1 MRCII
6 LDLYIFMDYTTIII
20 LIIIAVV
27 GFWYYFR
34 GRNMEPK
41 FFKGSVLDQ
50 FTKDLTKMAREG
62 ILDPVIGRQEEI
74 TRVIRTLSRRTK
86 DNIVLV
92 GKAGVGKTAIVE
104 GLAHAIVQKKVPPAL
119 YNKRVMSLDL
129 NALVAGTKYRGEFE
143 ERIIRV
149 MDEIR
154 ASKRNIILFVDE
166 VHSIAQIGEATGAI
180 SAGDILKP
188 ALARGDLQM
197 IGATTPVDYE
207 KYVKQDPTLERRLQ
221 PMLVSEPTAGETLEI
236 LKGIR
241 KKYESHHGVGIS
253 DEALKAAIDLSAEYL
268 PSRSYPDKA
277 IDLMDEAASKVKLAS
292 IGNGELGHK
301 KPLVA
306 AKDVEEVARQCKSD
320 WCAS

>member
-1 MRCII
+1 
-6 LDLYIFMDYTTIII
+6 
-20 LIIIAVV
+20 
-27 GFWYYFR
+27 
-34 GRNMEPK
+34 MESK
-41 FFKGSVLDQ
+41 FFKSSVLDQ
-50 FTKDLTKMAREG
+50 FTKDLTKMARENA
-62 ILDPVIGRQEEI
+62 LDPVIGREEEI
-74 TRVIRTLSRRTK
+74 VRVIRTLSRRTK
-86 DNIVLV
+86 DNVVLI

-104 GLAHAIVQKKVPPAL
+104 GLAHAIIQKKVPPAL
-119 YNKRVMSLDL
+119 YGKRVLSLDL

-166 VHSIAQIGEATGAI
+166 VHEIAQIGEATGAI

-197 IGATTPVDYE
+197 IGATTPLDYE

-221 PMLVSEPTAGETLEI
+221 PILVSEPSAEQTLEI

-241 KKYESHHGVGIS
+241 QKYESHHGVKIS
-253 DEALKAAIDLSAEYL
+253 DEALKAAIDLSAKHL

-277 IDLMDEAASKVKLAS
+277 IDLMDEAASKVKLGS
-292 IGNGELGHK
+292 INGKEPDK
-301 KPLVA
+301 KTPVVTA
-306 AKDVEEVARQCKSD
+306 EDVNEIALQCKTD

>member
-1 MRCII
+1 MSG
-6 LDLYIFMDYTTIII
+6 YTTIII
-20 LIIIAVV
+20 LVAVAV
-27 GFWYYFR
+27 SGFWYYFR
-34 GRNMEPK
+34 GKN
-41 FFKGSVLDQ
+41 FKPSFRGSVLDQ

-62 ILDPVIGRQEEI
+62 ALDPVIGREGEI

-86 DNIVLV
+86 DNIVLI

-119 YNKRVMSLDL
+119 YNKRVLSLDL

-197 IGATTPVDYE
+197 IGATTPIDYE

-221 PMLVSEPTAGETLEI
+221 PMLVSEPTAEQTFEI

-241 KKYESHHGVGIS
+241 QKYENHHGVKIS
-253 DEALKAAIDLSAEYL
+253 DEALRAAIDLSAKHL

-292 IGNGELGHK
+292 VNGEETDK
-301 KPLVA
+301 KIPVVT
-306 AKDVEEVARQCKSD
+306 AKDVEEIAKQCETD